1 MGSSGGYGVAG
12 FIEGECRRE
21 RLLLPDCLDDFVGE
35 DNLVRAVDVFVD
47 ALDLSRLG
55 FAGPA
60 ATGRP
65 GYSPATML
73 KLYLYG
79 YLNQV
84 QSSRRLE
91 REAGRNVECMWLTER
106 LAPDFKTIADFR
118 RDNGAAIR
126 AVCHQF
132 VILCREIGLIAGTTV
147 AVDGSR
153 FKAVNTRDKNYT
165 PGAIRLRMEQV
176 DASIARYLAMLDTAD
191 RQEDG
196 AAEMRISWLSER
208 LEALR
213 RRMRE
218 LQAMEREVADAPDHQ
233 VSSTDPAARA
243 MATNGKG
250 TGTVGYN
257 VQAAVDGKH
266 HLIVAHEVTNVGHD
280 RSQLA
285 NMARQTKAVTGA
297 DGLTVLADRG
307 YFSGAEIVA
316 CEAAGVTPIVPK
328 PLTSGAKAAGRFGKQ
343 DFIYQP
349 ETDTYRCPAG
359 EQLIWR
365 YTTVEHGLTLSRYW
379 SSNCGACALK
389 TMCTPSKQRRITRWE
404 HEAVIEAMQRR
415 LDAMPDA
422 MRVRR
427 SIVEHVF
434 GTIKDWMGRGH
445 FLTRRL
451 PRVATEMSLHVLA
464 YNLKRAAAVL
474 GAPALAAAI
483 RG

>member
-1 MGSSGGYGVAG
+1 MSGFV
-12 FIEGECRRE
+12 EGESRRE
-21 RLLLPDCLDDFVGE
+21 RLLLPACLDDYVDK
-35 DNLVRAVDVFVD
+35 DNPVRVVD
-47 ALDLSRLG
+47 AFIGELDLSTLG
-55 FAGPA
+55 FSGPA

-65 GYSPATML
+65 GYSPTTML

-91 REAGRNVECMWLTER
+91 REAGRNIECMWLTGK

-118 RDNGAAIR
+118 RDNGEAIR
-126 AVCHQF
+126 AVCRQF
-132 VILCREIGLIAGTTV
+132 VILCREIGLIAGGTV

-165 PGAIRLRMEQV
+165 PGAIRLRMEQT
-176 DASIARYLAMLDTAD
+176 DASIARYLGMLDTAD
-191 RQEDG
+191 RQEDQV
-196 AAEMRISWLSER
+196 AEMRIGRLTER

-213 RRMRE
+213 RQMRE
-218 LQAMEREVADAPDHQ
+218 LQAMERAVADAPDHQ
-233 VSSTDPAARA
+233 VSLTDPDARA

-250 TGTVGYN
+250 TGMVGYN
-257 VQAAVDGKH
+257 VQAVVDAKH
-266 HLIVAHEVTNVGHD
+266 HLIIAHQVTNVGHD

-285 NMARQTKAVTGA
+285 NMAQQAKEVTGA

-307 YFSGAEIVA
+307 YFSGAEVVA
-316 CEAAGVTPIVPK
+316 CEAAGITPIVPK
-328 PLTSGAKAAGRFGKQ
+328 PLTSGAKADGRFGKQ

-359 EQLIWR
+359 ERLIWR
-365 YTTVEHGLTLSRYW
+365 YATVENGLTLNRYW
-379 SSNCGACALK
+379 SSNCGTCAMK
-389 TMCTPSKQRRITRWE
+389 AMCTPSNQRRITRWE

-415 LDAMPDA
+415 LDEMPDA

-434 GTIKDWMGRGH
+434 GTIKDWMGRAH
-445 FLTRRL
+445 FRTRRL
-451 PRVATEMSLHVLA
+451 ANVATEMSLHILA
-464 YNLKRAAAVL
+464 YNLKRAIAVL
-474 GAPALAAAI
+474 GAPALIAAMQ
-483 RG
+483 G

>member
-1 MGSSGGYGVAG
+1 MTG
-12 FIEGECRRE
+12 FMEGKDRRD
-21 RLLLPDCLDDFVGE
+21 RLLLPDSLDDYVSG
-35 DNLVRAVDVFVD
+35 DNQVRVVDVFVD
-47 ALDLSRLG
+47 ELDLRTFG

-91 REAGRNVECMWLTER
+91 REAGRNVECMWLTGK

-118 RDNGAAIR
+118 RDNGEAIR
-126 AVCHQF
+126 AVCRQF
-132 VILCREIGLIAGTTV
+132 VLLCRQIGLIAGGTV

-153 FKAVNTRDKNYT
+153 FKAVNTRDKNFT
-165 PGAIRLRMEQV
+165 PGAIRLRREQV
-176 DASIARYLAMLDTAD
+176 DASIARYLEMLDTAD
-191 RQEDG
+191 RQESEV
-196 AAEMRISWLSER
+196 AEMRVDRLNDR

-213 RRMRE
+213 RQMRQ
-218 LQAMEREVADAPDHQ
+218 LQVMERAVADAPDQQ
-233 VSSTDPAARA
+233 VSLTDPDARA

-250 TGTVGYN
+250 TGMVGYN
-257 VQAAVDGKH
+257 VQTVVDGKY
-266 HLIVAHEVTNVGHD
+266 HLIIAHEVTNVGHD
-280 RSQLA
+280 KCQLA
-285 NMARQTKAVTGA
+285 NMARQAREVTGA
-297 DGLTVLADRG
+297 DGLAVLADRG
-307 YFSGAEIVA
+307 YFSGVEVVA
-316 CEAAGVTPIVPK
+316 CEDAGITPIVPK
-328 PLTSGAKAAGRFGKQ
+328 PLTSGAKADGRFGKQ

-349 ETDTYRCPAG
+349 ETNTYRCPAG

-379 SSNCGACALK
+379 SSNCGTCAMK
-389 TMCTPSKQRRITRWE
+389 AKCTPSQQRRITRWK

-415 LDAMPDA
+415 LDEMPNA

-427 SIVEHVF
+427 SLVEHVF
-434 GTIKDWMGRGH
+434 GTIKDWMGRAH
-445 FLTRRL
+445 FRTRRL
-451 PRVATEMSLHVLA
+451 ANVATEMSLHVLA
-464 YNLKRAAAVL
+464 YNLKRAVAVL
-474 GAPALAAAI
+474 ATSALIAAM